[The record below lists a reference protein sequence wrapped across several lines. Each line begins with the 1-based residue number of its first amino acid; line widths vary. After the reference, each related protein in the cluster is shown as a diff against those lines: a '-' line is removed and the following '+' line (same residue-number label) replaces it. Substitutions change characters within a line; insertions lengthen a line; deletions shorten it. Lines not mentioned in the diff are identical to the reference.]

1 VEPPEHPHLLPFEK
15 RYVAWVCNAQLPKLT
30 ASSPGTPEENER
42 VAFGRGLLGCSALW
56 VGISSPWLIVMFL
69 LILTVGTSWSLLAA
83 AAGFACLG
91 MSVVR
96 RRQSKAFRV
105 RSTTTPAPEH

>member
-1 VEPPEHPHLLPFEK
+1 MEPPERPHLLPFEK
-15 RYVAWVCNAQLPKLT
+15 RLVARISNAQLAKLT

-56 VGISSPWLIVMFL
+56 VAIGSPFSIIIFL
-69 LILTVGTSWSLLAA
+69 VILTVGTSWALLAA
-83 AAGFACLG
+83 AAGCACVG

-96 RRQSKAFRV
+96 GRQSKAFRV